1 MKRLLQIVLISL
13 LPYIVFSQTIEE
25 KKEIIKDYNVEKLDE
40 LAKSLRINAQLEKS
54 KAIELAQK
62 NAWFIKKDDGENL
75 YELMGVSEEGNPL
88 YYVTNNKNAAKST
101 RANTLH
107 NSGLLGLNVEGQ
119 NMEAHVWDGGLA
131 RTTHQEY
138 DGAGGSNRFSIGDG
152 TTGLH
157 YHSAH
162 VTGTIIASGVSA
174 NAKGMAPQADAIGYE
189 WNNDASEATTAANSG
204 MLLSNHS
211 YGWGASSIPDWYFG
225 AYNYRSREWD
235 VIMVN
240 APYYLM
246 VVSAG
251 NDGNDNSSNGNP
263 LDGNSSYDKLSGFK
277 TSKNNIVVAN
287 GQDANIDSNGN
298 LVSVYIN
305 SGSSEGPTDDY
316 RIKPDI
322 TGNGTSLY
330 SSFEDANNSYGYL
343 TGTSMA
349 APNVTGT
356 LLLLQ
361 QHYNTLNSNYMRAA
375 TLKGLALHTADDAG
389 PAGPDV
395 VYGWGLLNAKEAANT
410 ISTNGLESSI
420 SEIVLPQGGSYSVD
434 IDSDGINNL
443 MASISW
449 TDPAGTANTGTAND
463 NTPVLVNDLDIRV
476 TKGASTYYPYKLT
489 SITTNSTGDNTV
501 DPFEKV
507 NISGASGTYTITVTH
522 KGSLSG
528 GNQHFSLI
536 ITGKTGIPAAP
547 VADFTADNVVP
558 FLGSTVTFTDLS
570 SNLPTTWQWSF
581 SGPGNAAFVN
591 GTNTN
596 STNPE
601 VQFDAIGF
609 YTVTLYV
616 SNTLGNDT
624 EIKTNYIDV
633 TNVSYCIPA
642 YLNGSGD
649 GDYISLV
656 QLGDIDNSTGALPSP
671 FYEFYSD
678 LSTDLETGNAYT
690 ITLSAGTYTS
700 LNNISV
706 WIDFNHDG
714 TFSASEKLGNVTLG
728 ATPATGTIDFS
739 VPANATTGNTRMR
752 VREVW
757 SNTNMNPCST
767 YEYGETEDYVINI
780 TSGIRLDLTL
790 FLEGPFNGSGM
801 DTDLNSILPLSQPFN
816 TSSWNY
822 NGSESVSSI
831 PTNAVDWVL
840 IELRDATFVG
850 QATGSSIIDRQAGFL
865 RNDGQVINIDEN
877 PVLSFTSSISDGL
890 FVVVYQR
897 NHIAIISGSALS
909 TSGGIYTYDFSSGIN
924 QAHGGTDGHIQL
936 TSGIWGMFSGDG
948 NADGIVNSSDISPLW
963 KDQSGNKGYLKSDFN
978 LDGESNNIDKDEYWV
993 PNEDKNSQV
1002 PN

>member
-13 LPYIVFSQTIEE
+13 LPVIVYSQTLEE
-25 KKEIIKDYNVEKLDE
+25 KREITKNYNIDKLDE
-40 LAKSLRINAQLEKS
+40 LAKSLKTKAQLEKS
-54 KAIELAQK
+54 KALELAQK
-62 NAWFIKKDDGENL
+62 NGWFIRKDDGENL

-107 NSGLLGLNVEGQ
+107 NGGLLGLNVEGQ

-138 DGAGGSNRFSIGDG
+138 DGVGGSNRFSIGDG

-189 WNNDASEATTAANSG
+189 WNNDGSEATTAANGG

-263 LDGNSSYDKLSGFK
+263 LDGNSGYDKLSGFK
-277 TSKNNIVVAN
+277 TSKNNMVVAN
-287 GQDANIDSNGN
+287 GQDANIDANGN
-298 LVSVYIN
+298 LVSVTIN
-305 SGSSEGPTDDY
+305 SGSSQGPTDDY

-330 SSFEDANNSYGYL
+330 SSFENANNSYGNL

-395 VYGWGLLNAKEAANT
+395 VYGWGLLNAKKAANT

-434 IDSDGINNL
+434 VVSDGINNL
-443 MASISW
+443 LASISW

-476 TKGASTYYPYKLT
+476 TKGASTYFPYKLT
-489 SITTNSTGDNTV
+489 SITTNSTGDNIV

-507 NISGASGTYTITVTH
+507 NINGASGTYTITVTH

-536 ITGKTGIPAAP
+536 ITGKASIPAVPLAE
-547 VADFTADNVVP
+547 FSADNVVP
-558 FLGSTVTFTDLS
+558 LLGSTVTFTDLS

-581 SGPGNAAFVN
+581 SGPGNANFVN
-591 GTNTN
+591 GTNAN

-601 VQFDAIGF
+601 VQFDANGF
-609 YTVTLYV
+609 YTVTLFV
-616 SNTLGNDT
+616 SNAQGNDT
-624 EIKTNYIDV
+624 EIKTNYIEV
-633 TNVSYCIPA
+633 TNVSYCIPTYSTGTSA
-642 YLNGSGD
+642 GD
-649 GDYISLV
+649 FISLV
-656 QLGDIDNSTGALPSP
+656 QLEGINNATGALPSP
-671 FYEFYSD
+671 YYNFYS
-678 LSTDLETGNAYT
+678 SMSADLEQGNSYS
-690 ITLSAGTYTS
+690 ITLSAGSYTS
-700 LNNISV
+700 DNNISV

-714 TFSASEKLGNVTLG
+714 TFASSEKLGNVTLINMP
-728 ATPATGTIDFS
+728 TTGTINFT
-739 VPANATTGNTRMR
+739 VPGGASIGNTRMR

-757 SNTNMNPCST
+757 NNTNIDPCAG
-767 YEYGETEDYVINI
+767 YQYGETEDYIISI
-780 TSGIRLDLTL
+780 TGEVELDLTI
-790 FLEGPFNGSGM
+790 FLEGPFNGSDM
-801 DTDLNSILPLSQPFN
+801 DMDIISILPLSQPFN
-816 TSSWNY
+816 TSPWNY
-822 NGSESVSSI
+822 GGTESVASI

-840 IELRDATFVG
+840 IELRDATSAN
-850 QATGSSIIDRQAGFL
+850 QATEATIVERQAGFL
-865 RNDGQVINIDEN
+865 RNDGQVIDINEN
-877 PVLSFTSSISDGL
+877 PVLSFTSTVSDGL

-897 NHIAIISGSALS
+897 NHIAIISGNAL
-909 TSGGIYTYDFSSGIN
+909 TAAGGVYTYDFSSGEN
-924 QAHGGTDGHIQL
+924 QAYGGTDGHKQL
-936 TSGIWGMFSGDG
+936 TSGIWGMYSGDG
-948 NADGIVNSSDISPLW
+948 NADGTVNSSDISPLW
-963 KDQSGNKGYLKSDFN
+963 EDQSGNKGYLKSDFN
-978 LDGESNNIDKDEYWV
+978 TDGESNNIDKDDYWV
-993 PNEDKNSQV
+993 PNENKISQV